1 MTQIQFENVIFA
13 MVTEMEIYGK
23 WSEIM
28 NIDESK
34 CCFYCIHYKSN
45 GLENECMKTRD
56 YCFRVVYNCEL
67 FEQISIVNTE
77 NGGF

>member
-1 MTQIQFENVIFA
+1 
-13 MVTEMEIYGK
+13 
-23 WSEIM
+23 M

-45 GLENECMKTRD
+45 GFENECMKTRD
-56 YCFRVVYNCEL
+56 YCFRAVYDCEL